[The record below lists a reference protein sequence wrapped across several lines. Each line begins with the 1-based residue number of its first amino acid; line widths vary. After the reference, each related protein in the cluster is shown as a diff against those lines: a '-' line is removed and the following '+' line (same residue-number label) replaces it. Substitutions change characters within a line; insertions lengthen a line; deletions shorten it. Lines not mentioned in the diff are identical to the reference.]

1 MSRYACLRVPY
12 FAAAAAERA
21 EPGLRE
27 HPLAVMKGTSPA
39 TRVVEANAQARVA
52 GVRPGMPEAEARA
65 HCLALVGR
73 SACEAMVASAHDAL
87 LAAALAIS
95 PRVEDA
101 GPGIVYVDLA
111 GLERLFGEAIAIARR
126 LAREARAV
134 GLVGQ
139 VGAAD
144 TRMAARIAA
153 TRARGPANVIPSGHE
168 RETLASIPID
178 VLELSQALGA
188 TLERWG
194 VRTLGELAN
203 LPREELALR
212 LGPAGLRAHDLAR
225 GLDREP
231 FHLYVPPPY
240 WEEAHGL
247 DWELDSLDALGAVVE
262 AVVTRLC
269 ARLDAVHLAADTLT
283 CRLALATGG
292 RHDRTVALAVPMYEP
307 KPMFSLVRVILETHP
322 PPAPIVAVAIQVQPV
337 ARRPTRRGFWEPPSP
352 ALRDLATVL
361 ARLTSLVG
369 ADNVGSPRVGHA
381 HRPDAFTLESFVASD
396 PEGIHEGRGVAGAP
410 GPGALNP
417 SSRDSIPTLALR
429 RLRPP
434 RPVEVEVIGDRPA
447 LVNLSPT
454 VALRVVACTGPWR
467 GSGEW
472 WDAHAWARDEWDVA
486 LTDHTLCRLAYDR
499 VVGAWFLDGAY
510 D

>member
-27 HPLAVMKGTSPA
+27 QPLAVMKGTSPA
-39 TRVVEANAQARVA
+39 TRVVEANASARVA

-65 HCLALVGR
+65 HCPALVGR
-73 SACEAMVASAHDAL
+73 SACEAAVASAHDAL
-87 LAAALAIS
+87 LAAAFAC
-95 PRVEDA
+95 
-101 GPGIVYVDLA
+101 
-111 GLERLFGEAIAIARR
+111 R

-139 VGAAD
+139 VGVAD

-153 TRARGPANVIPSGHE
+153 AHATGSTNVIASGHE
-168 RETLASIPID
+168 REALTAIPVD
-178 VLELSQALGA
+178 VLELPELEA
-188 TLERWG
+188 TLGRWG
-194 VRTLGELAN
+194 VRTLGELAD
-203 LPREELALR
+203 LPRDELALR

-225 GLDREP
+225 GLDHEP

-240 WEEAHGL
+240 WEEAQGL

-262 AVVTRLC
+262 AVLTRLC
-269 ARLDAVHLAADTLT
+269 ARLDAVHLAADTLA

-307 KPMFSLVRVILETHP
+307 KPMFSLVRVVLEGHP
-322 PPAPIVAVAIQVQPV
+322 PPAPVVAVAVEVQPV
-337 ARRPTRRGFWEPPSP
+337 ARRLTRRGFWEPPSP

-369 ADNVGSPRVGHA
+369 ADNVGSPRPGHA
-381 HRPDAFTLESFVASD
+381 HRPDSFTLESFVAVSA
-396 PEGIHEGRGVAGAP
+396 PERSPEGRGVAGAP
-410 GPGALNP
+410 APTSLDP
-417 SSRDSIPTLALR
+417 SSRDPIPTLALR

-434 RPVEVEVIGDRPA
+434 RRVEVEVIGERPA
-447 LVNLSPT
+447 LVNLST
-454 VALRVVACTGPWR
+454 AVALRVVACAGPWR

-472 WDAHAWARDEWDVA
+472 WDAHAWARDEWDIA
-486 LTDHTLCRLAYDR
+486 LADYTLCRLAYDR
-499 VVGAWFLDGAY
+499 VVAAWFLDGAY